1 VFAKK
6 MGLRVVIALALC
18 LSYAV
23 VNCNDVVSTSIQN
36 TNVERNIDLASQLVK
51 ITTKVTVENKGSAPV
66 KSYLVSLTSEEKG
79 HLAFIGAVVSL
90 GLNKLL
96 GNFARAGTSPG
107 SVTHHHYRV
116 DLPTPLA
123 AGKSVKLEL
132 EATFSHLVT
141 PHPTHI
147 TQAERQLVLYQ
158 GNHYFLSLYP
168 TQSQTTRV
176 TLPSSK
182 IESYSKLKP
191 ASQSEST
198 VTYGPYEKVQP
209 LSEDKMTVHYENN
222 NAFLTVT
229 SLERAI
235 EVSHWGVISVEEVID
250 LRHTGAILKGS
261 FSRYE
266 YQRDQNGVSSVK
278 SFRTVLPASA
288 MDVYYRDEIGNIS
301 TSHMKVLDDS
311 VELDIRPRFPLF
323 GGWKTHYVLGYYV
336 PTYEYLY
343 NSGKLSLGSHFRM
356 RFVDHIFD
364 DSVIDKASVRII
376 LPEGARDIKLKTP
389 FPVTRLDDRRHYT
402 YLDTVGRP
410 VIVLEKSNLVE
421 QHIQN
426 FEVHYKYKK
435 LLMLQ
440 EPLLVVVVLYL
451 LFLLV
456 VIYVRLDFTISKDPA
471 QESKLQVGGLLE
483 KVASLQD
490 RRADVY
496 AQYDAALG
504 KYKASKDSVG
514 YQAAVKRL
522 NGEHKIHTQSLADC
536 LAKLKQEGAEAA
548 EAVSELQRLDKHLKE
563 QFQQQMV
570 LLDKLM
576 GGKMSKQQFVEAEA
590 AIQRKK
596 EELADKMHSLTAS
609 L

>member
-1 VFAKK
+1 
-6 MGLRVVIALALC
+6 M
-18 LSYAV
+18 
-23 VNCNDVVSTSIQN
+23 
-36 TNVERNIDLASQLVK
+36 ASQLVK
-51 ITTKVTVENKGSAPV
+51 ITTKVTVENKGNTPL
-66 KSYLVSLTSEEKG
+66 KSYLVSLTSEEKN
-79 HLAFIGAVVSL
+79 HLAFIGAVAANDQDTPL
-90 GLNKLL
+90 
-96 GNFARAGTSPG
+96 R
-107 SVTHHHYRV
+107 VTETVVANQKAHHHYRV
-116 DLPTPLA
+116 DLTTPLA

-132 EATFSHLVT
+132 ETAFSHLVT

-158 GNHYFLSLYP
+158 GNHFFLSLYQ

-191 ASQSEST
+191 ASQSENT
-198 VTYGPYEKVQP
+198 VTYGPYDKVQP

-250 LRHTGAILKGS
+250 LRHTGAVLKGS

-266 YQRDQNGVSSVK
+266 YQRDQNGVSSIK

-301 TSHMKVLDDS
+301 TSHMRVLDDA

-343 NSGKLSLGSHFRM
+343 NSGDNYVLQM

-364 DSVIDKASVRII
+364 DSIIDKATVRII

-504 KYKASKDSVG
+504 KYKASKDNVG
-514 YQAAVKRL
+514 YQAAIKRL
-522 NGEHKIHTQSLADC
+522 NGEHKTHTQSLADC
-536 LAKLKQEGAEAA
+536 LAKLKQEGADAA
-548 EAVSELQRLDKHLKE
+548 ESVSELQRLDKQLKE
-563 QFQQQMV
+563 QFQQQMA

-576 GGKMSKQQFVEAEA
+576 GGKMNKQQFVEAEA

>member
-1 VFAKK
+1 MKPPDAEKEL
-6 MGLRVVIALALC
+6 LRKW
-18 LSYAV
+18 
-23 VNCNDVVSTSIQN
+23 
-36 TNVERNIDLASQLVK
+36 R
-51 ITTKVTVENKGSAPV
+51 
-66 KSYLVSLTSEEKG
+66 
-79 HLAFIGAVVSL
+79 
-90 GLNKLL
+90 
-96 GNFARAGTSPG
+96 RAEADRQP
-107 SVTHHHYRV
+107 
-116 DLPTPLA
+116 
-123 AGKSVKLEL
+123 GKSVKLEL

-209 LSEDKMTVHYENN
+209 LSE
-222 NAFLTVT
+222 
-229 SLERAI
+229 
-235 EVSHWGVISVEEVID
+235 
-250 LRHTGAILKGS
+250 
-261 FSRYE
+261 
-266 YQRDQNGVSSVK
+266 
-278 SFRTVLPASA
+278 TVLPASA

-343 NSGKLSLGSHFRM
+343 NSGKLLLGLHFKVFFRCDNYVLQM

-426 FEVHYKYKK
+426 FEVHYKFKK

-522 NGEHKIHTQSLADC
+522 NGEHKTHTQSLADC

-563 QFQQQMV
+563 QFQQQMA

>member
-1 VFAKK
+1 
-6 MGLRVVIALALC
+6 MIAVLAVC
-18 LSYAV
+18 LSYNIV
-23 VNCNDVVSTSIQN
+23 TCHDVVSTSVQN
-36 TNVERNIDLASQLVK
+36 TNVERSIDLASQLAKVTTK
-51 ITTKVTVENKGSAPV
+51 ITVDNKGSTPV
-66 KSYLVSLTSEEKG
+66 KYYLVAFTSEEKQ
-79 HLAFIGAVVSL
+79 HLSYVGAVHSNDQDKQLQVTETMV
-90 GLNKLL
+90 
-96 GNFARAGTSPG
+96 GNQKS
-107 SVTHHHYRV
+107 HHYYRV
-116 DLPTPLA
+116 DLATPIA
-123 AGKSVKLEL
+123 PGKSAKLEL
-132 EATFSHLVT
+132 EATFTHLVT

-147 TQAERQLVLYQ
+147 TQAERQLVLYK
-158 GNHYFLSLYP
+158 GSHYYLSPYTTL
-168 TQSQTTRV
+168 SQTTRV

-182 IESYSKLKP
+182 LESYTKLKP
-191 ASQSEST
+191 VAQSES
-198 VTYGPYEKVQP
+198 VITYGPYEKVKP
-209 LSEDKMTVHYENN
+209 LSEDKMVLHYENN

-229 SLERAI
+229 NLERAI
-235 EVSHWGVISVEEVID
+235 EVSHWGVISVEEVVD
-250 LRHTGAILKGS
+250 LLHTGAILKGA

-311 VELDIRPRFPLF
+311 VELEIRPRFPLF

-343 NSGKLSLGSHFRM
+343 NSGDQYVLRM
-356 RFVDHIFD
+356 RFVDHVFD
-364 DSVIDKASVRII
+364 DSVTDKATVRVI

-389 FPVTRLDDRRHYT
+389 FPVSRLDDHRHYT

-421 QHIQN
+421 QHIQH

-451 LFLLV
+451 LFLVV

-483 KVASLQD
+483 QVASQQD
-490 RRADVY
+490 RRADLY
-496 AQYDAALG
+496 NQFEATLS

-514 YQAAVKRL
+514 YQAALKRL
-522 NGEHKIHTQSLADC
+522 NGEHKNLTQAVADC
-536 LAKLKQEGAEAA
+536 LAKLKQEGSDAA
-548 EAVSELQRLDKHLKE
+548 ESVSELQRLDKQLKE
-563 QFQQQMV
+563 QFQQQML

-576 GGKMSKQQFVEAEA
+576 NSKMSKQQFVEAEA
-590 AIQRKK
+590 AILKKK
-596 EELADKMHSLTAS
+596 EELAEKMRTLTSSL
-609 L
+609 

>member
-1 VFAKK
+1 
-6 MGLRVVIALALC
+6 MWLRVVIALTC
-18 LSYAV
+18 CVSYAV
-23 VNCNDVVSTSIQN
+23 VNCNDAVSPSIQN
-36 TNVERNIDLASQLVK
+36 ANVERSIDLASQLVK

-66 KSYLVSLTSEEKG
+66 KSYLVSLTGEEKN
-79 HLAFIGAVVSL
+79 HLAFIGAVAENDQDTPL
-90 GLNKLL
+90 
-96 GNFARAGTSPG
+96 R
-107 SVTHHHYRV
+107 VTETVVANQKAHHHYRV
-116 DLPTPLA
+116 DLATPLA
-123 AGKSVKLEL
+123 AGKSVKLVL
-132 EATFSHLVT
+132 DVTFSHLVT

-158 GNHYFLSLYP
+158 GNHYFLSLYA
-168 TQSQTTRV
+168 TQSQTTRI

-191 ASQSEST
+191 ASHSEST
-198 VTYGPYEKVQP
+198 ITYGPYEKVQP

-250 LRHTGAILKGS
+250 LRHTGAVLKGS

-301 TSHMKVLDDS
+301 TSHMRVHEDS

-343 NSGKLSLGSHFRM
+343 NSGDNYVLQM

-364 DSVIDKASVRII
+364 DSVIDKATVRII

-389 FPVTRLDDRRHYT
+389 FPVARLDDRRHYT

-483 KVASLQD
+483 KVASVQD
-490 RRADVY
+490 KRADVY

-504 KYKASKDSVG
+504 KYKASKDSTG

-522 NGEHKIHTQSLADC
+522 NGEHKTHTQTLADC

-548 EAVSELQRLDKHLKE
+548 ESVSELQRLDKNLKE
-563 QFQQQMV
+563 QFQQQMA

-576 GGKMSKQQFVEAEA
+576 SGKMSKQQFVEAEA
-590 AIQRKK
+590 AILRKK
-596 EELADKMHSLTAS
+596 EELADKMHTLTAS

>member
-1 VFAKK
+1 
-6 MGLRVVIALALC
+6 ME
-18 LSYAV
+18 
-23 VNCNDVVSTSIQN
+23 T
-36 TNVERNIDLASQLVK
+36 
-51 ITTKVTVENKGSAPV
+51 
-66 KSYLVSLTSEEKG
+66 LT
-79 HLAFIGAVVSL
+79 
-90 GLNKLL
+90 
-96 GNFARAGTSPG
+96 GT
-107 SVTHHHYRV
+107 
-116 DLPTPLA
+116 
-123 AGKSVKLEL
+123 
-132 EATFSHLVT
+132 
-141 PHPTHI
+141 
-147 TQAERQLVLYQ
+147 
-158 GNHYFLSLYP
+158 
-168 TQSQTTRV
+168 
-176 TLPSSK
+176 
-182 IESYSKLKP
+182 
-191 ASQSEST
+191 
-198 VTYGPYEKVQP
+198 
-209 LSEDKMTVHYENN
+209 
-222 NAFLTVT
+222 AFLV
-229 SLERAI
+229 
-235 EVSHWGVISVEEVID
+235 V
-250 LRHTGAILKGS
+250 
-261 FSRYE
+261 
-266 YQRDQNGVSSVK
+266 
-278 SFRTVLPASA
+278 
-288 MDVYYRDEIGNIS
+288 
-301 TSHMKVLDDS
+301 
-311 VELDIRPRFPLF
+311 
-323 GGWKTHYVLGYYV
+323 KTHYVLGYYV

-343 NSGKLSLGSHFRM
+343 NSGDNYVLQM

-563 QFQQQMV
+563 QFQQQIV